1 MSETQHET
9 GRAVVVSAPTIPPR
23 LASALPPEVL
33 AEVARLA
40 PAQQAAFVD
49 AYRVRSKSLF
59 LAYLT
64 SLLYCHYALL
74 GRWAM
79 SGIMFVS
86 LFCAAAVGWVWWLID
101 LVRMP
106 RMVREYNDHLALEIL
121 RSLEGRVDHA
131 ALGGA

>member
-1 MSETQHET
+1 MSATQPEA
-9 GRAVVVSAPTIPPR
+9 GRAVALATPAIPPR
-23 LASALPPEVL
+23 IASALPPAVRD
-33 AEVARLA
+33 EVARLPA
-40 PAQQAAFVD
+40 AQQEAFVL
-49 AYRVRSKSLF
+49 AYRARSKSLF

-79 SGIMFVS
+79 TGVMFVS
-86 LFCAAAVGWVWWLID
+86 LFVAAAVGWVWWLID

-106 RMVREYNDHLALEIL
+106 QMVREYNDRLAVDIL
-121 RSLEGRVDHA
+121 RTLDGPGDPA